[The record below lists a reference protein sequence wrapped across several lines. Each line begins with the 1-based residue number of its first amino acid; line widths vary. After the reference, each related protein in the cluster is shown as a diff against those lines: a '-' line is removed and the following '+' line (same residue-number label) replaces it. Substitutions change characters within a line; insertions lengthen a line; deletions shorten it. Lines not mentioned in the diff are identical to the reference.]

1 MELRN
6 PNGSLSQPAPAD
18 LMLTVNWQSEVERL
32 LRDITGE
39 SGRLSKTI
47 VKYPNF
53 SIVLMVMKSNTKF
66 PEHKSTG
73 RIYVHVLKGHI
84 QMRILDKLVDL
95 PAGNLIALDREVLH
109 DVEALDESAF
119 ILTICCSEAGEKP

>member
-73 RIYVHVLKGHI
+73 RISVHVLKGHI